1 MGEVQ
6 ENDFMKFGLRFTVY
20 GLLIA
25 VVMLTL
31 GFIAGRCLTPK
42 TEVVVDTVKDTITD
56 WQHDTVFRIDTK
68 VVKLPVH
75 DTTTVTDSL
84 WLTDSVLVEVPI
96 CRYRYD
102 TTLTDTHSTTR
113 LMATLTGYEVS
124 IDTIAVSTTIRPSI
138 INETI
143 PWKKRFRPSVGVGI
157 GTNLKGEATVGMY
170 FGIGYLF

>member
-1 MGEVQ
+1 
-6 ENDFMKFGLRFTVY
+6 MKFSESIKDFVVVLVFAT
-20 GLLIA
+20 
-25 VVMLTL
+25 VMLTL
-31 GFIAGRCLTPK
+31 GFIAGRSYAPTQ
-42 TEVVVDTVKDTITD
+42 EVVTDTVTDTITE

-75 DTTTVTDSL
+75 DTTTLTDSL

-113 LMATLTGYEVS
+113 LTATLSGYEVS
-124 IDTIAVSTTIRPSI
+124 VDTLAVSTTIQPVI
-138 INETI
+138 IKETI
-143 PWKKRFRPSVGVGI
+143 PWQRRFRPSVGVGV